1 MTVLFLKYV
10 PRKYKLGNAHL
21 SCSGENATETKGRCE
36 EPGLTMALSA
46 PTTPPHRTAALQDAS
61 ICYKDSSIEKLQLGL
76 KTDWWWL
83 VFFIQ
88 NKFVKKSSNGL
99 F

>member
-1 MTVLFLKYV
+1 MYQGNTNWVMLTCHAQERTPQKQRGGARNQDS
-10 PRKYKLGNAHL
+10 PRARA
-21 SCSGENATETKGRCE
+21 S
-36 EPGLTMALSA
+36 PLSA
-46 PTTPPHRTAALQDAS
+46 PTTPPHRTAALQGAS

-88 NKFVKKSSNGL
+88 NKFVKKIL
-99 F
+99 